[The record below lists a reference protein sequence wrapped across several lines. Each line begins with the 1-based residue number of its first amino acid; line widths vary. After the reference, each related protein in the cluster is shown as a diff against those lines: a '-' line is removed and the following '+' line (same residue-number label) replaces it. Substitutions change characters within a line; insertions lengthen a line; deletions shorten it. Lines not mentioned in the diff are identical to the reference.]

1 MTHSQFENPERG
13 AQGPALKLVYIAGPF
28 SAPTREGVEANIRRA
43 EALAIEVAKLGA
55 MPVCPHT
62 NTGHPDFEK
71 AQDYEFWIAGTLKLL
86 RRCDAVIFVDGWVD
100 SPGSVCEFRDAHE
113 RKQPVFYG
121 PEKLDQLAAW
131 LEGMK

>member
-1 MTHSQFENPERG
+1 MTRSQFENPERG

-71 AQDYEFWIAGTLKLL
+71 VQDYEFWLDGTMELMS
-86 RRCDAVIFVDGWVD
+86 RCDAVIFAQGWEY
-100 SPGSVCEFRDAHE
+100 SKGSVAEHE
-113 RKQPVFYG
+113 ATGDLGLPVFT
-121 PEKLDQLAAW
+121 ELRKLEEW
-131 LEGMK
+131 LR